1 MIEKITQFDDSRL
14 VGIFHVPDGLVAED
28 LPGVVMLSPGLM
40 HRVGPNRLYV
50 KMARALASDG
60 YTVLRFDFSGI
71 GDSAARADSLPI
83 DKSTLAEAEAA
94 IDHLIEQTGRT
105 RVVLIGHCSGAL
117 VSWATAFNDER
128 VDGVVAIS
136 PEGGDEAWV
145 EFDRKQKEARY
156 YANYYTRGAL
166 DDPGRWRRF
175 LTGKADYGSIAGNLY
190 RGVILNRV
198 SAFAYKRR
206 SVRGTAAKEAE
217 ERPEVRAYKQGLLS
231 LAERRLPILLIH
243 PDQSAGPEMLRALL
257 GTTID
262 TMHAAG
268 HLEISHVT
276 ASDHMFT
283 PLAAQHNLVAI
294 IREWIL
300 SIASTTPASLTA
312 SRDAP

>member
-1 MIEKITQFDDSRL
+1 MIERITRFQDSRL
-14 VGIFHVPDGLVAED
+14 VGIFHVPDALVAED
-28 LPGVVMLSPGLM
+28 LPGIVMLSPGLV

-50 KMARALASDG
+50 KIARALAADG
-60 YTVLRFDFSGI
+60 YPVLRFDFSGI
-71 GDSAARADSLPI
+71 GDSAPRTDSLPI
-83 DKSTLAEAEAA
+83 EKSTLAEAEAA

-117 VSWATAFNDER
+117 ISWATAFNDER
-128 VDGVVAIS
+128 VAGVVAIS

-166 DDPGRWRRF
+166 NDSGRWRRF
-175 LTGKADYGSIAGNLY
+175 LTGKADYASIARNLY
-190 RGVILNRV
+190 RGVIFNRM
-198 SAFAYKRR
+198 SAFKYKRR

-268 HLEISHVT
+268 HLEISHIP

-283 PLAAQHNLVAI
+283 PLAAQQNLVTI
-294 IREWIL
+294 VREWMP
-300 SIASTTPASLTA
+300 SISVARPAALTA
-312 SRDAP
+312 VRDAP